1 MVFMEEN
8 NQQQE
13 SDKKLSKRRMYY
25 LQVRKYDN
33 RNTETIIKEYHYY
46 FDEFSVMINK
56 IVSDFELLSEKD
68 ILENSLVF
76 DENVETLSKDVKII
90 KSETEYYF
98 LLRSFGWK
106 LYYE

>member
-13 SDKKLSKRRMYY
+13 SDKKLSKRRMYF

-33 RNTETIIKEYHYY
+33 RNTETIIKEYQYY
-46 FDEFSVMINK
+46 FDEFSGMIDK
-56 IVSDFELLSEKD
+56 MVSDFDLQSEKA
-68 ILENSLVF
+68 ILENSLSF
-76 DENVETLSKDVKII
+76 DKNTETLSKDVKIV
-90 KSETEYYF
+90 KPETEYYF